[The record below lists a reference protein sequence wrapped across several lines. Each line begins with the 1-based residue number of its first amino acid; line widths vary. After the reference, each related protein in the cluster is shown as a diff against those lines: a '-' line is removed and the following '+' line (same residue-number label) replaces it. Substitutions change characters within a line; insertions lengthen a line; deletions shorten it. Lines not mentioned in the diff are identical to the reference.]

1 MNNLLIKMPLQQVQ
15 MFIAVF
21 LLLKETVIL
30 QLILIYFTNL
40 VVFVTLYFTFIN
52 ISYINC
58 VKTIK
63 F

>member
-1 MNNLLIKMPLQQVQ
+1 MPLQQVQ